1 MSRIRYEIFGT
12 ECEIADAV
20 TDGGD
25 LTLEFPEGTRGYLYI
40 AGKKYR
46 LPSHSLTLP
55 LPLIDNGIHRPRL
68 ITSDSEIPLPPIEKR
83 DRLIALPVE
92 EDAVRS
98 VSLRLARL
106 GRKVDAVSRRLDE
119 LEAYVRGATCF

>member
-1 MSRIRYEIFGT
+1 MSRIRYEIFGS
-12 ECEIADAV
+12 ECEIAEAV
-20 TDGGD
+20 TDGGE
-25 LTLEFPEGTRGYLYI
+25 LTLEFPEGTRGYLCI

-46 LPSHSLTLP
+46 LPTHSLTLP

-92 EDAVRS
+92 ENALRS

-106 GRKVDAVSRRLDE
+106 GRRVDAIDRRLDE